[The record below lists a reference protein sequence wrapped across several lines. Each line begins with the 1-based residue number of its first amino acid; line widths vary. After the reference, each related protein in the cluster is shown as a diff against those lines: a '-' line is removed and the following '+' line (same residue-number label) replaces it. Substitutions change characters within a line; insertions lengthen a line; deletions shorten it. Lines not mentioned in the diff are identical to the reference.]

1 MYYQNSIDMTGFCT
15 FSNFMYLISTE
26 KQYTKHLKR
35 MYFSTNM
42 NAFAQPVR
50 NRGIKTLFC
59 IITAWS
65 NYDITVDLC
74 KAGAI
79 QQLRGGKF
87 E

>member
-1 MYYQNSIDMTGFCT
+1 
-15 FSNFMYLISTE
+15 
-26 KQYTKHLKR
+26 
-35 MYFSTNM
+35 M
-42 NAFAQPVR
+42 NTFAQQER
-50 NRGIKTLFC
+50 NRSMKTLFC

-87 E
+87 EQKIQLFQKVFHIIAHWDR

>member
-1 MYYQNSIDMTGFCT
+1 
-15 FSNFMYLISTE
+15 
-26 KQYTKHLKR
+26 
-35 MYFSTNM
+35 M
-42 NAFAQPVR
+42 NAFAHPER
-50 NRGIKTLFC
+50 NRTMKTLFC

-87 E
+87 EQKIQLFHKVFHIIAHWDR